1 MCWLCNFC
9 IIENEFLLMEHTMKE
24 LTDLADILSGLP
36 PGSLAVVLIL
46 AGFGLAGYAI
56 YAVLTV
62 TKQGK

>member
-1 MCWLCNFC
+1 
-9 IIENEFLLMEHTMKE
+9 MKE